1 MYRKIQN
8 DKKMR
13 RKLVAKGYKNFS
25 KLSAAGEE
33 TAFIL
38 RSMTG
43 CRSMKYIRKFEF
55 DP

>member
-13 RKLVAKGYKNFS
+13 RKLVAKGSKNFS
-25 KLSAAGEE
+25 KLTAAGEE
-33 TAFIL
+33 TTLTL
-38 RSMTG
+38 RNIVKSR
-43 CRSMKYIRKFEF
+43 CLKYIRKFEF